1 MTYSLRSSADSEI
14 DYDRSASLGT
24 SAPSAE
30 TVWPVSPLPTWQ
42 PAERAAVL
50 TLDAIVSLVGLPA
63 LVTDAEGRVL
73 SRNRAAGRWLE
84 GQRAMTIVQGRIS
97 WRSMAAQK
105 AFASML
111 WRLAH
116 GRAELAP
123 QEPTRLQIAS
133 TDRVLPLIID
143 CRRLDLSLARDAAK
157 AIRFLLI
164 LHDLQD
170 APSVDRDLL
179 VACFGLSPSESRV
192 AGLLAEGES
201 PNDIALILGV
211 SMNTVRTHL
220 RRISSKLGVRRQ
232 SDVVRML
239 TQLPALAH

>member
-1 MTYSLRSSADSEI
+1 MTYSLRSSADSAI
-14 DYDRSASLGT
+14 GYDRSASPGASSPT
-24 SAPSAE
+24 SE
-30 TVWPVSPLPTWQ
+30 TVWPVSPLAALQ

-63 LVTDAEGRVL
+63 LVIDAECRVL
-73 SRNRAAGRWLE
+73 SRNRAAARWLE
-84 GQRAMTIVQGRIS
+84 GQRAMSLVQGRIS

-111 WRLAH
+111 WKLAQC
-116 GRAELAP
+116 GADAATS
-123 QEPTRLQIAS
+123 EPTRLQIAS

-143 CRRLDLSLARDAAK
+143 CRRLDLSLARDLGK
-157 AIRFLLI
+157 VSRFLLI

-201 PNDIALILGV
+201 PSDIALILCV

-220 RRISSKLGVRRQ
+220 RRISAKLGVRRQ